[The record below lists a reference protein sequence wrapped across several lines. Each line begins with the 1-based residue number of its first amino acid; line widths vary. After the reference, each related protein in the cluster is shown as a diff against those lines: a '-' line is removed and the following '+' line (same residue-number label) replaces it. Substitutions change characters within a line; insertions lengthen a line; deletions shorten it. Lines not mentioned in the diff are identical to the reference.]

1 MKRALGWKE
10 CLICSA
16 ASLTM
21 FVGVAQAT
29 GVKKTAGNAAE
40 AVQTK
45 VYDIMD
51 KDITT
56 ISFANGSN
64 VVTDAEKRDLR
75 SLVNSV
81 RNDTKIE
88 QIVVA
93 AWSDKDMPSPSIG
106 KDLPS
111 VDQKLADQRA
121 ESVKKILAELGAPN
135 VKSYSMATTPSWIS
149 DVFGT
154 KESKVKSA
162 MKGQPVDDRTVLK
175 IAETIK
181 SKGGPSTV
189 VVLVKRQ
196 NTI

>member
-1 MKRALGWKE
+1 MKMLNWKN
-10 CLICSA
+10 CAICSA

-21 FVGVAQAT
+21 FLGIVEAT
-29 GVKKTAGNAAE
+29 GVKKTANNAAE

-45 VYDIMD
+45 VYDLMD

-56 ISFANGSN
+56 VSFAKGSDT
-64 VVTDAEKRDLR
+64 VTDAEKRDLR

-81 RNDTKIE
+81 RDDAKID

-93 AWSDKDMPSPSIG
+93 AWSDKSLPTPTNG
-106 KDLPS
+106 KDLPAA
-111 VDQKLADQRA
+111 DQKLADKRA
-121 ESVKKILAELGAPN
+121 ESVKKILAELGASGI
-135 VKSYSMATTPSWIS
+135 KTYSMATTPSWIS
-149 DVFGT
+149 EVFGT
-154 KESKVKSA
+154 TESQVKNTV
-162 MKGQPVDDRTVLK
+162 KGHPANDRNILK
-175 IAETIK
+175 ISETLK